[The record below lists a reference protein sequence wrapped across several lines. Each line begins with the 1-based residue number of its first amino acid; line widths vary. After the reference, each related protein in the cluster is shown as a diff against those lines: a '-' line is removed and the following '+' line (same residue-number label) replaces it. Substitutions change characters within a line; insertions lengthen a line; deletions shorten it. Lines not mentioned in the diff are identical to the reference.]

1 MFPLHAKTHDYH
13 SKYLTVLLLQMLQCN
28 LYFHVT
34 ELLMLTNELIL
45 ATNKRETLKPLG
57 I

>member
-1 MFPLHAKTHDYH
+1 
-13 SKYLTVLLLQMLQCN
+13 
-28 LYFHVT
+28 VT